1 MHMAGPT
8 ITNDVY
14 TASSET
20 VEIFSSAELGNLASS
35 GCQFL
40 RCLDWEES
48 SSSFSPT
55 YPSRP

>member
-1 MHMAGPT
+1 MAGPT